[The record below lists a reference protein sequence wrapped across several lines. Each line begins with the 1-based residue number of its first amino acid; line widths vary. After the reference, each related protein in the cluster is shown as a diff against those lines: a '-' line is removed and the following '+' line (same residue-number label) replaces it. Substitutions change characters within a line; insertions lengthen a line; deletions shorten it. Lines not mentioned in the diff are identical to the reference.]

1 VNKLKD
7 RREKQHQA
15 AQTLRARRASRD
27 FVSTREAH
35 DQTGV
40 PVRTLQRWATEEGR
54 IRYERRGKKK
64 KLLYVSLSD
73 VRKVAKELKPGKKGG
88 K

>member
-1 VNKLKD
+1 MNKLKD
-7 RREKQHQA
+7 RREEQHHR
-15 AQTLRARRASRD
+15 AQILRARRASRD

-40 PVRTLQRWATEEGR
+40 PVRTLQRWATKDGR
-54 IRYERRGKKK
+54 IRFERRGKKK

-73 VRKVAKELKPGKKGG
+73 VRRVAKKLKPGKKGG